1 MGRSFVHSRKV
12 TSSLKGESVLVPS
25 EKRIPKSNKV
35 FSVLRA
41 FFHLLPHPLFSCG
54 GSDTGPDSH
63 PQSSNCVIGTLY
75 GQRKGHVF
83 LAIQDDPKCFPLFIL
98 ELATPT
104 SSLVKEMASGLVRI
118 ALECEKSPSESKVLL
133 QESTWSMFCNGR
145 KTGYATRRDCSEI
158 DRHILALVQ
167 AVSMGAGVLSM
178 ANEGFEGELMY
189 MRARFE
195 RVIASADSESFYMM
209 NPDGSEGPDLSIFLM
224 RA

>member
-1 MGRSFVHSRKV
+1 MGKSFVDSRKV
-12 TSSLKGESVLVPS
+12 TSSVNGKSMLEPS
-25 EKRIPKSNKV
+25 DKRLPKPKKV
-35 FSVLRA
+35 SSLLRA
-41 FFHLLPHPLFSCG
+41 FFHLLPHPLFSCR
-54 GSDTGPDSH
+54 GSDAGLDNH
-63 PQSSNCVIGTLY
+63 PQPGNCVIGTLY

-118 ALECEKSPSESKVLL
+118 ALECEKTAGEGKLLL

-145 KTGYATRRDCSEI
+145 KTGYATRRDCTEI
-158 DRHILALVQ
+158 DRHILTLVQ
-167 AVSMGAGVLSM
+167 AVSMGAGVLPM

-209 NPDGSEGPDLSIFLM
+209 NPDGSEGPELSIFLM

>member
-1 MGRSFVHSRKV
+1 MTFYLIALDICTLKPVADILRSY
-12 TSSLKGESVLVPS
+12 
-25 EKRIPKSNKV
+25 
-35 FSVLRA
+35 A
-41 FFHLLPHPLFSCG
+41 
-54 GSDTGPDSH
+54 
-63 PQSSNCVIGTLY
+63 GTLY

-118 ALECEKSPSESKVLL
+118 ALECEKSPGEPKVLL

-145 KTGYATRRDCSEI
+145 KTGYATRRDCTEI

-167 AVSMGAGVLSM
+167 AVSMGAGVLPM

-209 NPDGSEGPDLSIFLM
+209 NPDGSEGPELSIFLM